1 VDARRLRSLL
11 MIAVFDVGGPLVAY
25 ALLRKAGFSTVS
37 ALVLSGVFPAAGV
50 TIKII
55 QHRRADAV
63 GILVLAGIAVGT
75 ILGLVSHNPKLVL
88 DEGSVPT
95 LVFGLVCLGSLGTPK
110 PLMYRLSLEFIGP
123 ETRQGREFTNLWQYE
138 QFRRIFKVITIVWGV
153 SYLVEAAARVIIVQ
167 KTTPGTALAISRVMP
182 YAVAGVLFAW
192 TLGYGRYQKYRGER
206 QAAAAAASADA
217 AAGAGADATAA
228 ASADAAA
235 GAGARA
241 DAADTDESAHAH
253 AAADAAGIETAEESR
268 SDADESARADAAEP
282 SRSDTEESER
292 ADEAEPPHADANV
305 ARADAHDVPSGSQ
318 PAPPILPAQH
328 PRPERP

>member
-228 ASADAAA
+228 ASAHAAA

-292 ADEAEPPHADANV
+292 ADEAEPSHADANV

>member
-50 TIKII
+50 TIKVI

-268 SDADESARADAAEP
+268 SDADESARADEAEP
-282 SRSDTEESER
+282 S
-292 ADEAEPPHADANV
+292 HADANV